1 MSINDSFLK
10 TSTFPIPKIIHLTY
24 KSKEEILPEW
34 KDVILSW
41 EKTNPTWKIIFWS
54 DKDNEQLVKD
64 KFPWFYYVYK
74 NLKYNIQRADAIR
87 CCYLFEYGGLYI
99 DMDYLP
105 LRSIDNIF
113 YNNDKNKNDNQ
124 VYLTLNTSG
133 LCMINSF
140 MASKPKSDFWLEYL
154 RNIMKS
160 IKQNKFY
167 FTKHFEVFNTTGP
180 LQLTKTF
187 NNTNNVIG
195 LINPAKIH
203 PCDICD
209 LGNEGKCSSIY
220 LKKIK
225 GQSWNSFDT
234 DLLNWIYCNKV
245 KSFLIFFILLF
256 VLYFY
261 LSKSYICKYS
271 CKR

>member
-1 MSINDSFLK
+1 MSINDSFPT
-10 TSTFPIPKIIHLTY
+10 TSSFPIPKIIHLTY

-34 KDVILSW
+34 KDVISSW
-41 EKTNPTWKIIFWS
+41 EKTNPTWKVIFWS

-64 KFPWFYYVYK
+64 KFPWFYNVYK
-74 NLKYNIQRADAIR
+74 NLKHNIQRADAIR

-140 MASKPKSDFWLEYL
+140 MASKPKCDFWLEYL

-187 NNTNNVIG
+187 NNTNNVVG

-234 DLLNWIYCNKV
+234 YFLNWIYCNKV
-245 KSFLIFFILLF
+245 KSVLIFFIVLF